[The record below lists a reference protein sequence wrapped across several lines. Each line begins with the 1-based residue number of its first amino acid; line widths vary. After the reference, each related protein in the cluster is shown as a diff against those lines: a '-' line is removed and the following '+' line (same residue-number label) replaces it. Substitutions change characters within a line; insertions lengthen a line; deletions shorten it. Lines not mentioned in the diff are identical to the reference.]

1 MGRAII
7 IGCIVVILA
16 MIGVGGMYL
25 YRSLSERR
33 YRVEHDKPL
42 KGDLSRRDE
51 LRLWTLL
58 VSAANIMRV
67 LQEWPKDLGE
77 EMNLL
82 NPETSRAVQEW
93 LSRWDKEGKVLR
105 G

>member
-1 MGRAII
+1 MGKAII
-7 IGCIVVILA
+7 VGLVVILLA
-16 MIGVGGMYL
+16 LIGVGTFW
-25 YRSLSERR
+25 LSHRLGERR

-42 KGDLSRRDE
+42 KGDLTRRDE

-58 VSAANIMRV
+58 VGAANIMRS
-67 LQEWPKDLGE
+67 LGE
-77 EMNLL
+77 EPKNLEDEMNILK
-82 NPETSRAVQEW
+82 PETSRAVQEW

>member
-1 MGRAII
+1 MGKAII
-7 IGCIVVILA
+7 IGLVIILLA
-16 MIGVGGMYL
+16 LIGLGGL
-25 YRSLSERR
+25 WLSQRLSERR

-67 LQEWPKDLGE
+67 LEEKPKNLEDD
-77 EMNLL
+77 MNILR
-82 NPETSRAVQEW
+82 PETSRQVKEW